1 MRYLYCLIIILF
13 VSASSQVYS
22 QPVPAGDENIPYLV
36 TFGPGAPTSWGD
48 DDFSQ
53 AFFFLIPKDYRGPVY
68 IRIYDPDV
76 GGDIDEIN
84 GIWDTKTKFSVYG
97 GRGAWSDPDAQ
108 EVDPRGNYRS
118 GNLLA
123 ERVFGLEPQWDRK
136 WFTFGPFNP
145 TDGEFSEQF
154 DGYIFKIIAEGVE
167 GDDGNLY
174 RYFLSTSP
182 SQNIAI
188 EGSNAF
194 AYEYTFRMHD
204 NPFEVSHIYP
214 YLDDRVISIQIS
226 LFDWD
231 DDGTVRIISPEKI
244 RGPMKVS
251 GDDVWTYLSADNQ
264 GDKIILEPNERNTSI
279 DIQFH
284 KRKDIPVR
292 NNNVVVNVRNQ
303 YGELLPFF
311 VIPIGGVPK
320 YKYSI
325 GVRPKRN

>member
-1 MRYLYCLIIILF
+1 MQKLFFIFFILVGLSF
-13 VSASSQVYS
+13 GAELFSQA
-22 QPVPAGDENIPYLV
+22 VPAGDENIPYLV
-36 TFGPGAPTSWGD
+36 IFGPKCPTSWGD
-48 DDFSQ
+48 DDYSQ
-53 AFFFLIPKDYRGPVY
+53 TFFFLVPKGHKTPVY

-84 GIWDTKTKFSVYG
+84 GLWDTKTSFSVYG
-97 GRGAWSDPDAQ
+97 GRGAWSHADAQ

-123 ERVFGLEPQWDRK
+123 TRTFGLEAQWDRK

-154 DGYIFKIIAEGVE
+154 DGYIFKIISEGIA

-174 RYFLSTSP
+174 RYFLSTNQT
-182 SQNIAI
+182 QNIPI
-188 EGSNAF
+188 EGANAF

-204 NPFEVSHIYP
+204 NPMEVSHIYP
-214 YLDDRVISIQIS
+214 YLDDRVISLEIS

-231 DDGTVRIISPEKI
+231 SDGTCRIISPEKL
-244 RGPMKVS
+244 RPPFDVS
-251 GDDVWTYLSADNQ
+251 GE
-264 GDKIILEPNERNTSI
+264 DKWVAQKIPLDPNEKNTSV

-284 KRKDIPVR
+284 KKKDIPVR

-303 YGELLPFF
+303 YGELMPFF

>member
-1 MRYLYCLIIILF
+1 MQKIFFSFFILIFLSGGSGLF
-13 VSASSQVYS
+13 A

-36 TFGPGAPTSWGD
+36 TFGPRTGTSWGD

-53 AFFFLIPKDYRGPVY
+53 TFFFLVPKDYKGPVY

-84 GIWDTKTKFSVYG
+84 GVWDTRTKFCVYG
-97 GRGAWSDPDAQ
+97 GKGAWSDPDAQ

-123 ERVFGLEPQWDRK
+123 TRTFGLEPQWDRK

-145 TDGEFSEQF
+145 TEGEFSEQF
-154 DGYIFKIIAEGVE
+154 DGHIFKIIAEGVQ

-174 RYFLSTSP
+174 RYFLSTSGT
-182 SQNIAI
+182 QNVAI
-188 EGSNAF
+188 EGANAF

-214 YLDDRVISIQIS
+214 YLDDRVISLELA

-231 DDGTVRIISPEKI
+231 SDGIVRIISPEKL
-244 RGPMKVS
+244 RPPFGVS
-251 GDDVWTYLSADNQ
+251 ADDVWITH
-264 GDKIILEPNERNTSI
+264 KIPLDDTERNTSI

-284 KRKDIPVR
+284 KRKDVPVR
-292 NNNVVVNVRNQ
+292 NNNVVVYVRNQ